1 MKKEQEK
8 WELINNHLRKE
19 WEEILMGYIRK
30 FEEKHDVELQYAVD
44 DDIMGVLDF
53 GDVYVFNATD
63 VVYDIDHDLPKGLI
77 LQWAEDSADDKK
89 NPARQTINLQSY
101 AMGLRFEDLKKNK
114 RCGSQIRSKKLCVS
128 KTAKCETKKRSK
140 EKNEEV

>member
-1 MKKEQEK
+1 MRQEQDK
-8 WELINNHLRKE
+8 RELTNDQLRKE

-53 GDVYVFNATD
+53 GDVYFFNTTD

-77 LQWAEDSADDKK
+77 LQWAEDSADDNK
-89 NPARQTINLQSY
+89 NPTRQTINLQSY
-101 AMGLRFEDLKKNK
+101 AMGLRFEDL
-114 RCGSQIRSKKLCVS
+114 Q
-128 KTAKCETKKRSK
+128 
-140 EKNEEV
+140 KNERLIDYRKKVLRLKNGKMWDEKKE

>member
-1 MKKEQEK
+1 MRVKQDKR
-8 WELINNHLRKE
+8 ELTNDQLRKE
-19 WEEILMGYIRK
+19 LEEALMAYIRL
-30 FEEKHDVELQYAVD
+30 FEEKHDLDLQYIVN

-53 GDVYVFNATD
+53 GDVYCFHIAD

-89 NPARQTINLQSY
+89 NPTRQTINLHSY

-114 RCGSQIRSKKLCVS
+114 RFGSRIRSKKLCAS
-128 KTAKCETKKRSK
+128 KRQNVRRKK
-140 EKNEEV
+140 E